1 MIKKTVHNQSFLG
14 MTKVEV
20 LKELGDGFN
29 FYPDN
34 IWYYE
39 LNKTWWGLKTIMFF
53 EFENNIV
60 SSKYIKTVFGNINM
74 DKRE

>member
-1 MIKKTVHNQSFLG
+1 

-20 LKELGDGFN
+20 LKELGDSFN
-29 FYPDN
+29 FCPNN

-39 LNKTWWGLKTIMFF
+39 LNKTWWGLKTIMFL

>member
-1 MIKKTVHNQSFLG
+1 MIKKVAYGQSFLG
-14 MTKVEV
+14 MTKKEV
-20 LKELGDGFN
+20 LKELGEGFN

-39 LNKTWWGLKTIMFF
+39 LNKTWWGLKTIMFL

-60 SSKYIKTVFGNINM
+60 SSKYIKNVFGNINI
-74 DKRE
+74 DKR